1 MVAEIQFS
9 WNWGAVRHVP
19 NMLFIEKGGDAQ
31 LADELDAYNPRVP
44 KGDEPVATLM
54 FEIDD
59 RPRRERLL
67 SALGGAESTVS
78 IRLAGEIVTGAPE
91 GDVERSTEDGRA
103 SSVHFLHFPFTPA
116 QVKKFRVPGA
126 RVVLAIGYEN
136 YAHMAVLSEAA
147 RAALATD
154 FDPP

>member
-31 LADELDAYNPRVP
+31 LADELDAYNPLVP

-91 GDVERSTEDGRA
+91 GDVERSTEDGPRVLGA
-103 SSVHFLHFPFTPA
+103 FPPFPLHARPGEE
-116 QVKKFRVPGA
+116 VPGA
-126 RVVLAIGYEN
+126 RRPGG
-136 YAHMAVLSEAA
+136 A
-147 RAALATD
+147 RHRL
-154 FDPP
+154 